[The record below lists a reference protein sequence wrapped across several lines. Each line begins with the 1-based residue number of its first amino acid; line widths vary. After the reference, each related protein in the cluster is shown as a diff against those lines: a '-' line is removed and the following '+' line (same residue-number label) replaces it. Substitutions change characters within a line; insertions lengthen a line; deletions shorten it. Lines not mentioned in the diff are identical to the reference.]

1 MTTDTKTS
9 TEKLG
14 LDVSAETRI
23 ADYVNIIYNEY
34 EVPID
39 GIKEIPLNLK
49 GNEKYFAVFYY
60 GTIHSD
66 IFFKMTDEQ
75 KTICLSHL
83 VEELKVSNDT
93 LDYLVTNIITT
104 GYETKFSIDDII
116 KIINNKFTEKEK
128 YYMLFSYGL
137 LFKYK

>member
-1 MTTDTKTS
+1 MATNKENS
-9 TEKLG
+9 IERLG

-23 ADYVNIIYNEY
+23 LDYVNIIYNEY
-34 EVPID
+34 DVPID

-49 GNEKYFAVFYY
+49 GNEKYFAIFYY
-60 GTIHSD
+60 GTVYSD
-66 IFFKMTDEQ
+66 LVFKMTDEQ
-75 KTICLSHL
+75 KMIFLSHL
-83 VEELKVSNDT
+83 VEELKVSDEA
-93 LDYLVTNIITT
+93 LEYLNTDIIIT
-104 GYETKFSIDDII
+104 GYGTKLSIDDIM